1 MARKTIR
8 REQDGVWYELRPA
21 ASGVYYIHW
30 SDNRR
35 SKRQST
41 GEREVAAA
49 SAFLDEWLRLARAKA
64 APDALTCRDLWGAK
78 YGGRAA
84 ERVRYAWAN
93 MEPVFGDLRPIEV
106 TQERMDAY
114 ADARAAGKIGKKAA
128 APSTIRL
135 EMSLL
140 RASWN
145 HAVQKR
151 RIATTDLPVLDALP
165 DASPPRDRWL
175 RDEEVKRLFAAAA
188 GRHRIELFLWLAL
201 ETAARRTAI
210 LELRWE
216 QVDWETGV
224 IHYLPAGQAQT
235 SKRRASV
242 PISAALRP
250 VLLRAY
256 EDRTTPY
263 VLGRPTPIR
272 DALVSVAAVAGVAG
286 VTPHVLRHT
295 AATRMARAGVPLWLI
310 AKVLG
315 NTVEQVE
322 NVYAKHSPE
331 MLVGAVEAIS
341 GRRAA

>member
-1 MARKTIR
+1 MSRKTVR

-21 ASGVYYIHW
+21 ANGTFYIHW
-30 SDNRR
+30 SENRR

-41 GEREVAAA
+41 GAKEVGAAN
-49 SAFLDEWLRLARAKA
+49 AFLEEWLRLARSQTNPA
-64 APDALTCRDLWGAK
+64 ALTCRDLWEAK
-78 YGGRAA
+78 YANDERGRFS
-84 ERVRYAWAN
+84 WAN
-93 MEPVFGDLRPIEV
+93 MEPVFGDLRPIEA
-106 TQERMDAY
+106 TQERIDAY
-114 ADARAAGKIGKKAA
+114 IADRIAGRIGKKPAA
-128 APSTIRL
+128 QSTIRL

-145 HAVQKR
+145 HAVKKR
-151 RIATTDLPVLDALP
+151 RIATTDLPILDPLP

-175 RDEEVKRLFAAAA
+175 KDDEVKRLFAAAK
-188 GRHRIELFLWLAL
+188 GKYRIELFLWLAL

-224 IHYLPAGQAQT
+224 IHYLPAGQVQT
-235 SKRRASV
+235 KKRRASV

-256 EDRTTPY
+256 EERTTPY
-263 VLGRPTPIR
+263 VLGRPSPIR
-272 DALVSVAAVAGVAG
+272 EALIATAKEAGVAG

-331 MLVGAVEAIS
+331 MLVSAVEAIS
-341 GRRAA
+341 GARAA

>member
-21 ASGVYYIHW
+21 ANGTFYIHW
-30 SDNRR
+30 SENRR

-41 GEREVAAA
+41 GAKEMGAAN
-49 SAFLDEWLRLARAKA
+49 AFLEEWLRLARSQT
-64 APDALTCRDLWGAK
+64 APDALTCRDLWEAK
-78 YGGRAA
+78 YGRDA

-93 MEPVFGDLRPIEV
+93 MEPVFGDLRPIEA
-106 TQERMDAY
+106 TQDRLDAY
-114 ADARAAGKIGKKAA
+114 MADRAAGRIGKTPA

-140 RASWN
+140 RATWN
-145 HAVQKR
+145 EAVRKR
-151 RIATTDLPVLDALP
+151 KLATTDLPILDSLP

-188 GRHRIELFLWLAL
+188 GRDRIELFLWLAL

-210 LELRWE
+210 LQLRWE

-224 IHYLPAGQAQT
+224 IHYLPPGEAQ
-235 SKRRASV
+235 SKKRRASV

-256 EDRTTPY
+256 DERTTPY
-263 VLGRPTPIR
+263 VLGRSTPIR

-331 MLVGAVEAIS
+331 MLVSAVEAIS